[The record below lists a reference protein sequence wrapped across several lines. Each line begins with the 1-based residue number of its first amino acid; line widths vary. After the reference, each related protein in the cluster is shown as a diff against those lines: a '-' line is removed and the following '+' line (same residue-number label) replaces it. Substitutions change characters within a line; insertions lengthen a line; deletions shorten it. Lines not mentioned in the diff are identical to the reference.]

1 MVSAYR
7 ESAKRLHPDRGGDK
21 ESFQRLQSAYSQAL
35 VPTLS
40 PTTHPYPQLAGGH
53 GTLTPTT
60 HPYPQ
65 LAGGHG
71 LVRVRVR

>member
-1 MVSAYR
+1 MPPGVCDKDVVSAYR
-7 ESAKRLHPDRGGDK
+7 EAAKRLHPDRGGDK

-35 VPTLS
+35 VPTL
-40 PTTHPYPQLAGGH
+40 
-53 GTLTPTT
+53 TPTT